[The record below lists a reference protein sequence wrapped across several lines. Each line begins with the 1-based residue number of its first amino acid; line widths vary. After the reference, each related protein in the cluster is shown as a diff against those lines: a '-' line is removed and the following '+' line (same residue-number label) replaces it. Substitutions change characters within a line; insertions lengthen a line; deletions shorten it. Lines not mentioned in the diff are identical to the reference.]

1 MTVRIAWLALIY
13 IELLVCCF
21 ENIYTSAIFFTLISI
36 IIMIKKIG
44 LSLFSA
50 TVLVGCVVATS
61 DDTSQINAQQVSS
74 SQANSSQENS
84 AQDISASYESI
95 NTAQLIDHVKVL
107 SSDKFGG
114 RAPSSE
120 GEKLTLA
127 YLTEQFTAIGFK
139 PGNGDSFLQEV
150 PLVSIEASSDM
161 TLAIGGKNYQHGTDM
176 VMGSARI
183 SELEQLK
190 NSELVFVGYG
200 VNAPEYN
207 WNDYKDLDVKGKTVV
222 ILVNDP
228 GFATQDPE
236 LFNGNAMTYYGRWTY
251 KYEEASRQGA
261 EGAII
266 IHETAP
272 ASYGWSVVKNSWTG
286 PQFSFQRDD
295 LNKDR
300 VAVEGWINS
309 TVASELFE
317 KAGLDFEK
325 MKERAA
331 QGSFNIDMGN
341 LDASITV
348 KNTIKKSISYNFI
361 ATLPGQKKADEH
373 ILYSAHWDHL
383 GTDLTKKGDQ
393 IYNGARDNATGT
405 AALIEVAEAFSKLPN
420 TPERSITFLAVTAEE
435 QGLLGSKFYAANPVI
450 PAAKTVA
457 NINMDALNVN
467 GKSKDVAVFGLGQS
481 ELDNFLTKAALKQN
495 RMISGDPRPAAGI
508 YYRSDHF
515 AFANV
520 GIPALYAK
528 GGAIPADQATAD
540 LRVKLDP
547 ILGKCY
553 HGLCDEY
560 SKEWDL
566 TGAVEDMQ
574 LFFEIGTELSK
585 SDVWPQWSKTSEF
598 KR

>member
-1 MTVRIAWLALIY
+1 
-13 IELLVCCF
+13 
-21 ENIYTSAIFFTLISI
+21 
-36 IIMIKKIG
+36 MIKKIG
-44 LSLFSA
+44 LSLLSA
-50 TVLVGCVVATS
+50 AILVGCAKAPHESVITNNTQA
-61 DDTSQINAQQVSS
+61 INA
-74 SQANSSQENS
+74 
-84 AQDISASYESI
+84 SYNSI
-95 NTAQLIDHVKVL
+95 NTAQLIEHIKVL
-107 SSDKFGG
+107 SSDEFGG

-120 GEKLTLA
+120 GEKLTLD
-127 YLTEQFTAIGFK
+127 YLTKQFTAIGFK

-150 PLVSIEASSDM
+150 PLVSIEASTDM
-161 TLAIGGKNYQHGTDM
+161 TLTIGGKNYQHGTDM

-228 GFATQDPE
+228 GFATQDPT
-236 LFNGNAMTYYGRWTY
+236 LFTGNAMTYYGRWTY

-309 TVASELFE
+309 DVAAELFS
-317 KAGLDFEK
+317 KAGLDFEQ
-325 MKERAA
+325 MKARAA
-331 QGSFNIDMGN
+331 QGSFNIDMGH
-341 LDASITV
+341 LAASVTV

-361 ATLPGQKKADEH
+361 ATLPGQTKADEH
-373 ILYSAHWDHL
+373 ILYSSHWDHL
-383 GTDLTKKGDQ
+383 GTDLTKEGDQ
-393 IYNGARDNATGT
+393 IYNGAHDNATGT

-435 QGLLGSKFYAANPVI
+435 QGLLGSKFYAANPII
-450 PAAKTVA
+450 PTAKTVA

-467 GKSKDVAVFGLGQS
+467 GRSKDVAVYGLGQS
-481 ELDNFLTKAALKQN
+481 ELDNFLTAAAKKQN
-495 RMISGDPRPAAGI
+495 RTISGDPRPAAGI

-528 GGAIPADQATAD
+528 GGSVPADQATAD
-540 LRVKLDP
+540 LRATLNP
-547 ILGKCY
+547 IISNCY

-560 SKEWDL
+560 RDDWDL

-574 LFFEIGTELSK
+574 LFFEIGVELSEAE
-585 SDVWPQWSKTSEF
+585 VWPQWSKTSEF

>member
-1 MTVRIAWLALIY
+1 
-13 IELLVCCF
+13 
-21 ENIYTSAIFFTLISI
+21 
-36 IIMIKKIG
+36 MIKKIA
-44 LSLFSA
+44 LSLLSA
-50 TVLVGCVVATS
+50 AVLVGCVATTS
-61 DDTSQINAQQVSS
+61 DDSSPVSS
-74 SQANSSQENS
+74 S
-84 AQDISASYESI
+84 QDISASYDSI
-95 NTAQLIDHVKVL
+95 NTAQLIEHVKVL
-107 SSDKFGG
+107 SSDEFGG

-127 YLTEQFTAIGFK
+127 YLTEQFKALGFQ

-150 PLVSIEASSDM
+150 PLVSIEASTDM
-161 TLAIGGKNYQHGTDM
+161 SLVIGGKSYQQGTDM

-236 LFNGNAMTYYGRWTY
+236 LFTGNAMTYYGRWTY

-286 PQFSFQRDD
+286 PQFSFPRED
-295 LNKDR
+295 LNKGR

-309 TVASELFE
+309 DVATELFA
-317 KAGLDFEK
+317 KAGLDFTE

-331 QGSFNIDMGN
+331 QGSFNIDMGD

-348 KNTIKKSISYNFI
+348 KNTIKNSISYNFI
-361 ATLPGQKKADEH
+361 ATLPGQESADEH

-405 AALIEVAEAFSKLPN
+405 AALIEVAEAIAKLPN
-420 TPERSITFLAVTAEE
+420 PLDRSVTFLAVTAEE
-435 QGLLGSKFYAANPVI
+435 QGLLGSKFYAANPII

-457 NINMDALNVN
+457 NINTDALNVN
-467 GKSKDVAVFGLGQS
+467 GRSADVAVYGLGQS
-481 ELDNFLTKAALKQN
+481 ELDNFLTKAAAKQN
-495 RMISGDPRPAAGI
+495 RVISGDPRPAAGI

-528 GGAIPADQATAD
+528 GGAVPAAQATAD
-540 LRVKLDP
+540 LRAKLDP
-547 ILGKCY
+547 FLAKCY
-553 HGLCDEY
+553 HGLCDQY
-560 SKEWDL
+560 SDDWDL
-566 TGAVEDMQ
+566 KGAVEDMQ
-574 LFFEIGTELSK
+574 LFFEIGVELSEAN
-585 SDVWPQWSKTSEF
+585 VWPQWSKTSEF
-598 KR
+598 SR

>member
-1 MTVRIAWLALIY
+1 MKNKLI
-13 IELLVCCF
+13 
-21 ENIYTSAIFFTLISI
+21 
-36 IIMIKKIG
+36 

-50 TVLVGCVVATS
+50 AVLTGCGAATT
-61 DDTSQINAQQVSS
+61 DNANENKNENINKNTIAAV
-74 SQANSSQENS
+74 
-84 AQDISASYESI
+84 DASYNSI
-95 NTAQLIDHVKVL
+95 NTEQLIKHIKVL
-107 SSDKFGG
+107 ASDKFAG
-114 RAPSSE
+114 RAPSSA
-120 GEKLTLA
+120 GEKLTLD

-139 PGNGDSFLQEV
+139 PGNGNSFLQAV
-150 PLVSIEASSDM
+150 PLVSIEASADM
-161 TLAIGGKNYQHGTDM
+161 TLTIGDKNYQYGTDM
-176 VMGSARI
+176 VLGTSRI
-183 SELEQLK
+183 SDFEQLN

-228 GFATQDPE
+228 GFVTQNPK

-272 ASYGWSVVKNSWTG
+272 ASYGWSVVKNSWSG
-286 PQFSFQRDD
+286 PQFGFQRDD

-309 TVASELFE
+309 DVAAKLF
-317 KAGLDFEK
+317 KQAGLDFTQ

-331 QGSFNIDMGN
+331 QGSFHIDMGN
-341 LDASITV
+341 LNASVKV
-348 KNTIKKSISYNFI
+348 KNTIKKSVSYNFI
-361 ATLPGQKKADEH
+361 ATLPGKNSSSDSSADEH
-373 ILYSAHWDHL
+373 IIYTAHWDHL
-383 GTDLTKKGDQ
+383 GTDLSLTGDQ
-393 IYNGARDNATGT
+393 IYNGAHDNATGT
-405 AALIEVAEAFSKLPN
+405 AALIEVAKAFAKLPQSLD
-420 TPERSITFLAVTAEE
+420 RSITFMAVTAEE

-467 GKSKDVAVFGLGQS
+467 GRSKDVAVYGLGQS
-481 ELDNFLTKAALKQN
+481 ALDNYLTIAAKKQN
-495 RMISGDPRPAAGI
+495 RTISGDPRPAAGI

-528 GGAIPADQATAD
+528 GGKIPADEATRV
-540 LRVKLDP
+540 LREKLDP

-560 SKEWDL
+560 RDDWDL

-574 LFFEIGTELSK
+574 LFFDVGVELSK
-585 SDVWPQWSKTSEF
+585 RNVWPQWSKTSEF